1 MVDEEAP
8 AASYTS
14 CQMGALIFVTG
25 LSLFNFSY
33 TASNIGGVLLY
44 IDRAHT
50 DCSKDAICLDS
61 SLMKGILVSSCLVGA
76 FSGALFAGTLAVRYG
91 PRTILLA
98 NNFFF
103 IVGSISSALAPGIL
117 CLILARC
124 VVGIGVGIA
133 SALVH
138 VYIGEVVP
146 ADRRGEHG
154 ATLVMMGTG
163 GILVA
168 NLTCWLLSHHWR
180 WVLALGCVPAM
191 IQLVWG
197 SMIMPE
203 SSSWSAPRA
212 NCGRLRALEMVCHQN
227 SDERD
232 LENPEDS
239 EKSDDTCLLESG
251 AGWSNL
257 WQSILTGQAIPPL
270 IIGCGLH
277 VLAQA
282 SGINVIIYYGPKM
295 FTLAG
300 LPNSTAVFVSAG
312 ISFAQMC
319 STLLLSRMV
328 DRVGRKPMS
337 YIGLSFMLLSL
348 CGIACSYWLPPSHL
362 AGWLALVSCFCFR
375 VAFSVSLGP
384 LPYII
389 TAEIFPESIRTP
401 GVSFCLAVK
410 WVANFAIALSWLP
423 LSEVF
428 TLAGT
433 FVLYFAMCV
442 LSIFFLAFYVPETSG
457 KTLGQASQAVW
468 KKLQDTSDMS
478 P

>member
-1 MVDEEAP
+1 MSKLEVEEAP
-8 AASYTS
+8 TAAFSS
-14 CQMGALIFVTG
+14 CQMSVLIFVTG

-33 TASNIGGVLLY
+33 SASNIGGVLLY
-44 IDRAHT
+44 LDSSHT
-50 DCSKDAICLDS
+50 DCSMNAICLDS
-61 SLMKGILVSSCLVGA
+61 SLMKGVLVSSCLVGA
-76 FSGALFAGTLAVRYG
+76 FCGALSAGTLAVQYG
-91 PRTILLA
+91 ARKMLLA
-98 NNFFF
+98 NNVFF

-117 CLILARC
+117 SLVLSRC
-124 VVGIGVGIA
+124 VVGIGVGVA

-146 ADRRGEHG
+146 AERRGEHG

-168 NLTCWLLSHHWR
+168 NLVCWLLADRWR
-180 WVLALGCVPAM
+180 LVLALGSLPAI
-191 IQLVWG
+191 IQLSWG

-203 SSSWSAPRA
+203 SQTRQAKCLGISCAQ
-212 NCGRLRALEMVCHQN
+212 LRSLQMDHDC
-227 SDERD
+227 
-232 LENPEDS
+232 ENPEESDG
-239 EKSDDTCLLESG
+239 SDDSCLLESG
-251 AGWSNL
+251 AAWSNL
-257 WQSILTGQAIPPL
+257 WQSIQTGQAIPPL

-300 LPNSTAVFVSAG
+300 LPNSTAVFLSAG
-312 ISFAQMC
+312 ISLCQMAA
-319 STLLLSRMV
+319 TLLLSRLV

-337 YIGLSFMLLSL
+337 YIGLSCMVISL
-348 CGIACSYWLPPSHL
+348 GGIIYSYLLPPSHQ
-362 AGWLALVSCFCFR
+362 AGWMALISCFSFR

-410 WVANFAIALSWLP
+410 WVANFTVALTWLP
-423 LSEVF
+423 LSEASDFTRDCKMTKTSLLISYFHVF
-428 TLAGT
+428 
-433 FVLYFAMCV
+433 
-442 LSIFFLAFYVPETSG
+442 SIFIHFHSFSI
-457 KTLGQASQAVW
+457 
-468 KKLQDTSDMS
+468 SDQGE
-478 P
+478 